1 MLTLPNLLQIAHTP
15 YNQWMHI
22 GIDCRLPTY
31 RMGGISQ
38 YTIHLIRALGELE
51 TGDDYTIL
59 HSRREK
65 GDFRPGKAKVFS
77 RSDLWTPCHHRLE
90 RYTLGSELIRHLLD
104 LLHSP
109 DFIPPAFGA
118 RRRVITVHDLN
129 FVYYPEFLTAES
141 RRYYAGQIEWA
152 VDVADHIISDSEAT
166 RNDLIDLLKV
176 PPDRVT
182 TIHLA
187 ASPVYS
193 ASYTP
198 AEIQATV
205 EVLGTGEEFIMGV
218 GTLEPRKNWPMLI
231 EAYAQ
236 LRKDHSVTVPL
247 VLIGGK
253 GWLYEDV
260 FKTISRFELH
270 NHVMHLSGVSDIQLA
285 HLYHAAGVLAFP
297 SHTEGFG
304 LPALEAMHAGCP
316 VVASNRGSLP
326 EVVGDA
332 AILLEP
338 TDVSGWVRSL
348 SKVLADRELA
358 RSLSKAGLEQ
368 AKKFTWRKTAMA
380 TSDVYHRAMAS

>member
-1 MLTLPNLLQIAHTP
+1 
-15 YNQWMHI
+15 MHI

-31 RMGGISQ
+31 QMGGISQ
-38 YTIHLIRALGELE
+38 YTIHLIRALGGLR
-51 TGDDYTIL
+51 TGDEYTIF
-59 HSRREK
+59 HSRREMR
-65 GDFRPGKAKVFS
+65 DFRPDVEGNFS
-77 RSDLWTPCHHRLE
+77 RSDLWTPCHHPLE
-90 RYTLGSELIRHLLD
+90 RYTLGLELIRHRLD
-104 LLHSP
+104 LLHTP

-129 FVYYPEFLTAES
+129 FIYYPQFLTPES

-152 VDVADHIISDSEAT
+152 VDVADLIISDSEAT

-176 PPDRVT
+176 PPEKVV

-193 ASYTP
+193 ASYTSE
-198 AEIQATV
+198 AIRGTV
-205 EVLGTGEEFIMGV
+205 EALGTGEGFILGV

-236 LRKDHSVTVPL
+236 LRREHGVAAPL
-247 VLIGGK
+247 VLIGRK

-260 FKTISRFELH
+260 FHTISRFEL
-270 NHVMHLSGVSDIQLA
+270 NNYVMHLSGVSDIQLA
-285 HLYHAAGVLAFP
+285 HLYRAAGVLAFP

-316 VVASNRGSLP
+316 VLASNRGSLP

-338 TDVSGWVRSL
+338 TDLSGWVESL
-348 SKVLADRELA
+348 SIVLADRELA
-358 RSLSKAGLEQ
+358 RSMGKAGLDQ
-368 AKKFTWRKTAMA
+368 ASKFTWHKTAMA
-380 TSDVYHRAMAS
+380 TLDVYHRVMAS